1 MLHLITGPA
10 GLRAAR
16 WHDVQ
21 HRSVPETDGLSLVR
35 TPCDY
40 YDQSRERK
48 LLGTRLHAAHE
59 LYYV

>member
-16 WHDVQ
+16 GHDVQ
-21 HRSVPETDGLSLVR
+21 HRSVPDADGLSLVR

-40 YDQSRERK
+40 YDQSLERK
-48 LLGTRLHAAHE
+48 LLGTRLYAAHE
-59 LYYV
+59 FNYV